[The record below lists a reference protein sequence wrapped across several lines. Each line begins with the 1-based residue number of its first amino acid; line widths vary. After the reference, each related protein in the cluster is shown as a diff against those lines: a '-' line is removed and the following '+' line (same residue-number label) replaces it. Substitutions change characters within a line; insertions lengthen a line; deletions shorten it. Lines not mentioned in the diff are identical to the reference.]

1 MKMTEERRKELRE
14 FNEQVKIARK
24 KKQEE
29 QLAKWRSE
37 MDKKKNT
44 PKKTTPKK
52 VTPKTYNYKYDT
64 DPLGYQTG
72 DTYRENWFRDRNDYQ
87 EIKMNIPNTI
97 LEQSVEKDGGVLK
110 TIITYG
116 DNGERESVEYVF
128 YADRK
133 LS

>member
-37 MDKKKNT
+37 MDKKDAERKAN
-44 PKKTTPKK
+44 PKKSTPRK
-52 VTPKTYNYKYDT
+52 VTPKTYYYRYDT

-72 DTYRENWFRDRNDYQ
+72 DTYRDMSIRDRDDY
-87 EIKMNIPNTI
+87 
-97 LEQSVEKDGGVLK
+97 
-110 TIITYG
+110 
-116 DNGERESVEYVF
+116 
-128 YADRK
+128 
-133 LS
+133 